1 MRCGRCEAVFR
12 VRPPV
17 DAPAPAAT
25 PGPPLPQEKV
35 APADR
40 SGGRVLDR
48 PQAAPGS
55 QREMVDR
62 ERLVLVAMPDV
73 ELAKQTASAL
83 VERGLHASLVHDG
96 VEAMLEIQR
105 QLPRVVILSASLP
118 KMYGF
123 QVCEVMKRN
132 ESLRSIAVVLAGSI
146 YHTGRYR
153 REPNE
158 LYGADA
164 YLEDPD
170 LPGGLI
176 PILEKIGVSMAPVA
190 SPPVEPV
197 PLAPPEPA
205 PVPVASPAPR
215 QAPVPVVPTPAVPAS
230 VTAPDPATMQGDD
243 GLAEERAKAERLA
256 RIIVSDIILY
266 NEEKFAEALRLD
278 RVAEMMSPD
287 LDEGRDLF
295 RNRTDERVRE
305 ERDHLVEELLRVAR
319 LRSTA

>member
-1 MRCGRCEAVFR
+1 
-12 VRPPV
+12 
-17 DAPAPAAT
+17 
-25 PGPPLPQEKV
+25 
-35 APADR
+35 
-40 SGGRVLDR
+40 
-48 PQAAPGS
+48 
-55 QREMVDR
+55 VDR

-83 VERGLHASLVHDG
+83 VERGLHASVVHDG

-123 QVCEVMKRN
+123 QICEVMKRN

-176 PILEKIGVSMAPVA
+176 SILEKIGVSMAPVA
-190 SPPVEPV
+190 SPSPDPA
-197 PLAPPEPA
+197 PTAPPEPA
-205 PVPVASPAPR
+205 PAPVA
-215 QAPVPVVPTPAVPAS
+215 PTQTVPAS
-230 VTAPDPATMQGDD
+230 VTTPGPATMQGDD

-266 NEEKFAEALRLD
+266 NEEKFAEALR
-278 RVAEMMSPD
+278 RGCVAEMMSPD
-287 LDEGRDLF
+287 LAEGRDLF
-295 RNRTDERVRE
+295 RNRIDERVRE